1 MRYAILI
8 EKAENNYA
16 AYVPDVPG
24 CVATGE
30 TLAEVKQ
37 QIQEALLFHLEG
49 ILEDSELIPEATTL
63 CDYVDINIPIKV

>member
-1 MRYAILI
+1 MRYTILI

-49 ILEDSELIPEATTL
+49 MLEDSEPIPQATTL
-63 CDYVDINIPIKV
+63 YDYVEIKLPVNV